1 MKKLFK
7 NSFIAL
13 AVLALGISSC
23 TEECDYT
30 PAKPSSVETNDFYFN
45 ANQPASELLGIADT
59 VYTVTLERANADEEQ
74 TIKINA
80 IANEEIFNIPATATF
95 AAGEST
101 TDIVIGLSEK
111 MEPFKSYKFELSLPM
126 ELINPYKTD
135 NNSVCIVTLMKEDYK
150 PYAKAEYVWGFIGG
164 LSHEQIIEKSEYLSI
179 PDSLTQYRMTAPW
192 ADPVAADLY
201 VNYVG
206 YGAEEGEDVYFTV
219 NETTGEI
226 IVDPATIKT
235 GVIHP
240 SYGSV
245 TANFEKGQV
254 QGENLLFQY
263 KWTVSAGSFGSMVDQ
278 VKITEQF

>member
-7 NSFIAL
+7 NSLIAL

-59 VYTVTLERANADEEQ
+59 VYTVTLERANADEEL
-74 TIKINA
+74 TININA

-164 LSHEQIIEKSEYLSI
+164 LAHEQEIEYSAILN
-179 PDSLTQYRMTAPW
+179 QYRMNAPW

-206 YGAEEGEDVYFTV
+206 YGAEDGEDVYFTID
-219 NETTGEI
+219 ETTGKI

-240 SYGSV
+240 SHGSV
-245 TANFEKGQV
+245 TANFEAGV
-254 QGENLLFQY
+254 VRDGALLFQY
-263 KWTVSAGSFGSMVDQ
+263 KWTVSAGSFGSKVDQ
-278 VKITEQF
+278 VNIIELY

>member
-7 NSFIAL
+7 NSLIAL

-45 ANQPASELLGIADT
+45 ANQPASELLGIAET

-74 TIKINA
+74 TININA
-80 IANEEIFNIPATATF
+80 IADEEIFNIPATATF

-111 MEPFKSYKFELSLPM
+111 MEPFKNYKFELSLPM

-150 PYAKAEYVWGFIGG
+150 PYAKSIYTWNFLGLQYYQEIEY
-164 LSHEQIIEKSEYLSI
+164 SEFLGK
-179 PDSLTQYRMTAPW
+179 YRMIAPFSTP
-192 ADPVAADLY
+192 ASAYVAA
-201 VNYVG
+201 G
-206 YGAEEGEDVYFTV
+206 YSAEQGDNVVFAINEETGAITLDNTSFISGL
-219 NETTGEI
+219 
-226 IVDPATIKT
+226 
-235 GVIHP
+235 IHP

-245 TANFEKGQV
+245 TANFEAGAV
-254 QGENLLFQY
+254 QEGVLLFQY
-263 KWTVSAGSFGSMVDQ
+263 KWTVSAGSFGSYVDQ
-278 VKITEQF
+278 VNIVEVY

>member
-45 ANQPASELLGIADT
+45 TNQPASELLGLADS

-74 TIKINA
+74 TININA

-164 LSHEQIIEKSEYLSI
+164 LAHEQEIEYSAMLN
-179 PDSLTQYRMTAPW
+179 QYRMNAPW

-206 YGAEEGEDVYFTV
+206 YGAEDGEDVCFTI
-219 NETTGEI
+219 NEETNA
-226 IVDPATIKT
+226 IVVSPASIKT
-235 GVIHP
+235 GVVHP

-245 TANFEKGQV
+245 TANFEAGVVKDGA
-254 QGENLLFQY
+254 LLFQY

-278 VKITEQF
+278 VNIIELY

>member
-7 NSFIAL
+7 NSLIAL

-59 VYTVTLERANADEEQ
+59 VYTVTLERANADEEL
-74 TIKINA
+74 TININA

-164 LSHEQIIEKSEYLSI
+164 LAHEQEIEYSAILN
-179 PDSLTQYRMTAPW
+179 QYRMNAPW

-206 YGAEEGEDVYFTV
+206 YGAEDGEDVYFTID
-219 NETTGEI
+219 ETTGKI

-245 TANFEKGQV
+245 TANFEAGV
-254 QGENLLFQY
+254 VRDGALLFQY
-263 KWTVSAGSFGSMVDQ
+263 KWTVSAGSFGSKVDQ
-278 VKITEQF
+278 VNIIELY